1 MWDWYAAMEDV
12 LRSHRRQAGALAR
25 VRCGA
30 ALDAERRRAQRQR
43 LEEKIADMRARLAKP
58 TTSARWH
65 LGYVD

>member
-12 LRSHRRQAGALAR
+12 LRSHRRQAVALA
-25 VRCGA
+25 RCGA

-58 TTSARWH
+58 PTSARWH